1 MAFPKTASSL
11 VQNVIQAIPHIFIIV
26 LLLLALDGVYLS
38 LIGRQFTQMIK
49 SIQGTEMKINWIS
62 VFLCYVLLSSGIYY
76 FIVLD
81 RRSTLEAF
89 LLGIMVYGVYDTT
102 NYATIS
108 KWKAHLAIIDTLW
121 GGVLF
126 ASTKWMYS
134 VLLNFWK

>member
-1 MAFPKTASSL
+1 MEFPKTTSSL
-11 VQNVIQAIPHIFIIV
+11 GKYIIRAIPHILIIG

-38 LIGRQFTQMIK
+38 LIGRQFSQMIK
-49 SIQGTEMKINWIS
+49 SIQGTEIKINWIS
-62 VFLCYVLLSSGIYY
+62 VLLCYVLLSSGLYY
-76 FIVLD
+76 FIILSG
-81 RRSTLEAF
+81 RSTLEAF

-108 KWKAHLAIIDTLW
+108 KWKAHLAIIDTIW

-126 ASTKWMYS
+126 ASTKTIYL